1 MKDTGIAYLLLIFLG
16 FTGAHRFYLGST
28 GMGVLYLCTC
38 GLCGVGYWIDLFLI
52 PGLVRMANLEYEM
65 RNGRQTVVVV
75 NNGER
80 KRRRRDDDD

>member
-16 FTGAHRFYLGST
+16 PIGAHRFYLGSP
-28 GMGVLYLCTC
+28 GMGLLYLCTC
-38 GLCGVGYWIDLFLI
+38 GLCGFCYWIDLFMI
-52 PGLVRMANLEYEM
+52 PGLVRMANLDEM
-65 RNGRQTVVVV
+65 RSRQTVVVV